1 MKILVVNGSPRGE
14 RSNTLRLARAFTLG
28 LCNAAPGSEVEELDL
43 RGMNLHECSGCFT
56 CWTKTPGRCVHPD
69 DMNGALQK
77 YIEADALIF
86 SFPLYYFSLPSR
98 LKLFLDRTLPLSLP
112 VMTPDSPWGGHPLR
126 DERLLRKR
134 MALISTCGFYTAEGN
149 YDAVRAQFDRLWGAG
164 NYAALFCG
172 QGELFRRDQTHPIVL
187 DLVSQRL
194 ELLQRAG
201 AEFAQGSVS
210 AETAEAAAQP
220 LLPRQVFESATNASW
235 KVQE

>member
-1 MKILVVNGSPRGE
+1 MAI
-14 RSNTLRLARAFTLG
+14 TRAFLSGFPEGTQTELLELRHLNIRPCTGCLG
-28 LCNAAPGSEVEELDL
+28 
-43 RGMNLHECSGCFT
+43 

-69 DMNGALQK
+69 DMNGALLK
-77 YIEADALIF
+77 YVEADALIF

-112 VMTPDSPWGGHPLR
+112 VMNPDSPSGGHPLR

-149 YDAVRAQFDRLWGAG
+149 YDAVRAQFDRMWGAG

-172 QGELFRRDQTHPIVL
+172 QGELFRRDQTHPIVR